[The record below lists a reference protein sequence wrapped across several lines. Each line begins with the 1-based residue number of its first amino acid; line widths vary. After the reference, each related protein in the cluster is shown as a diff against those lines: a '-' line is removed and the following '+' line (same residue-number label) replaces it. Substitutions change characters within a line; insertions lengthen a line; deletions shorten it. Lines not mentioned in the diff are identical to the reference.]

1 MAAVTPAEAGVT
13 GSDHPL
19 TPLTN
24 ITWDHYLGSLLGIIT
39 WDHYLG
45 RIRPVLFGPAGSVPN
60 GFFPG
65 GFSEASCLPA
75 GVASVLVA
83 GDEKLIIDLL
93 LEFGHVGDDGDQF

>member
-1 MAAVTPAEAGVT
+1 MAAVTPEVAEVT

-19 TPLTN
+19 IPLTN
-24 ITWDHYLGSLLGIIT
+24 TT

-45 RIRPVLFGPAGSVPN
+45 RIRQVLFGPAGSVPN